1 MPRHSSFILR
11 EAKSRMTHCI
21 HEIFAEQAA
30 RNPHAIAAVC
40 EGAELTYDRLNR
52 HANKLAHYLRN
63 RGVGPDKAVGICF
76 ERSLEMLVG
85 LLGVLKAGGA
95 YVPLD
100 PAHPDERLSFMLADA
115 GINIVLAQDHL
126 RQRFIDHNV
135 ELISFDDDDGTLATP
150 SDDNPENQCTAA
162 NLAYVMY
169 TSGSTGMPKGVSVPH
184 RAVVRLVKET
194 NYAEFDREQVFLQF
208 APLSFDAST
217 FEIWGSLLNG
227 ARLAVMPPGSAS
239 LAQLG
244 SAIQRYGVTTLW
256 LTAGLFHQMADEELE
271 KLNGLKQLLAGGDVL
286 SAAHVEQVARDLSH
300 CQLINGYGPT
310 ENTTFTCCYPVKP
323 AETFDSVP
331 IGFPISNTEVFILD
345 KAMRP
350 VCDGEQGELYV
361 GGDGLARG
369 YLNDAPLTAERF
381 IPHPFSSAPGARL
394 YRTGDSVR
402 RFGDGPIEFRGRL
415 DQQVKIRGYRI
426 ELGEVETALAQHPI
440 VRESIVVARPDAHGN
455 KRLVAYV
462 VHDERQSGFSDIDSR
477 HIEQWQTLYDET
489 YRQTSSDTDAVF
501 NTVGWNSSYTG
512 KQIPPA
518 EMKEWVDQ
526 TVERI
531 LSLQPKR
538 VLEIGCGTG
547 LLLFR
552 VAPHCEAY
560 HATDFS
566 AAAIDQLKTLLET
579 SSADLGQVTLSQRQ
593 ASDFSELESESFD
606 LVILNSVTQYLP
618 NMDYLRRVLEGAV
631 KVTRPGGAIFIGDVR
646 NLDLLET
653 FHASVQLYKA
663 SESLS
668 VQEFARRVQR
678 AIREEDELLIDPVF
692 FKATARE
699 FEKTCSVHVM
709 PKLGRYQN
717 EMTKFRYD
725 VVLNVMPS
733 VAEEESTQWRN
744 WIAEGLHLDA
754 VDKMLRE
761 GNSEIVAVADVPNAR
776 VLSESQILD
785 HINEAR
791 SGSTVADLRHAVAA
805 NNRPGIDPD
814 QLLAMAKANSYAVHF
829 SWTHSG
835 ADGRYDVVFR
845 KNNAHSAGQFIP
857 QRWKPQPEQ
866 KSWAAYGNQRSQKAS
881 FVSLTPELRAFLQTK
896 LPAYML
902 PSAFVFLDRL
912 PLTPNGKVDRQAL
925 PAPERS
931 RPELGQVYVAPRNR
945 TEERLALLC
954 ADVLGIDRIGIYDD
968 FFECGGDSLLATQV
982 CARIRESFKVEL
994 SLVEFF
1000 VEPTIAALAPLIEQ
1014 RGATSSDDAAIPR
1027 QTRSVAPLSFGQ
1039 QRLWFINQLNPATP
1053 VHNIPVVIE
1062 LSTQPDIDTLRRSLN
1077 EIVRRH
1083 ESLRTT
1089 IHQENGK
1096 PIQVI
1101 ARSLTLALPVI
1112 DLTKLRK
1119 SDQEVEAQKIKSA
1132 EAQHP
1137 FDIASGPLL
1146 RATLVRLS
1154 QNRNLL
1160 LLTMHHIISDGWSVG
1175 VLLRELG
1182 ALYNAYI
1189 TGVKPSLPELTIQY
1203 ADFAVWQRQR
1213 LAGSLDQQLS
1223 FWKQQLEEAPSVLQ
1237 LPTDRA
1243 RPAIQTFRGARHSL
1257 ALPKE
1262 LSSSL
1267 REFSQSEQVTPF
1279 MTLLAALSVL
1289 MNRYTDQEDM
1299 IIGCPVVNRPRTE
1312 TETLIGFFLNTLA
1325 LRTRPAKHLTFREV
1339 LENTRDMVLGAFAN
1353 RDLPF
1358 EMLIEA
1364 LNPARDTSRTP
1375 LFQVFL
1381 NFLNFSDDRVSLPG
1395 LTEESISPAGVWSQ
1409 PDESW
1414 SQFDLTLYA
1423 REFEE
1428 QLQFILV
1435 YNSDLFDRA
1444 RMVTM
1449 LDQLRLLLDQ
1459 IVTAPD
1465 KQISEYSLVD
1475 AASQPKLPDPGIT
1488 INEPRLEPIPD
1499 IIFAHAARAP
1509 DGTAICKGEQKWTY
1523 RELTSQAEHI
1533 ARALV
1538 ADGLLKGEVV
1548 AVTGPPSFGLIAS
1561 MLGVLRSGGVLLTLE
1576 RNLPSERQQ
1585 LMLREAGA
1593 KKALYVAESSG
1604 EDIRIRETFS
1614 LALRRVG
1621 ENDGALSEV
1630 SAGNVEI
1637 PTSDPND
1644 PAYLFFTSGT
1654 TGVPKGVLGCHKG
1667 LSHFLKWQRE
1677 QFAIGPADA
1686 CAQLTGLSFDVVLRD
1701 IFLPLTSG
1709 ASLHLP
1715 DAANEVGSG
1724 RILSWLERRNITVLH
1739 TVPTVAQI
1747 WVNEVPKGVTL
1758 RSLRWAFFAG
1768 EPLNDSLVARWRA
1781 AFPGSGKIVN
1791 LYGPT
1796 ETTLAKCFY
1805 VVPDEPPF
1813 GVQPVGQALPE
1824 TQALVLNPGNNLCGI
1839 GELGEIVIRTPF
1851 RTLGYINQAEEQ
1863 RARFHPNPFTVAADD
1878 LVYRTGDRGRYRP
1891 DGMLDILGRLDQQVK
1906 IRGVRVEPD
1915 EVTALLARHPAVE
1928 SCIVTTCK
1936 DAHNDNALAAYVVM
1950 AAGEC
1955 LSSELRAY
1963 LSRHLPPAMVPSFIV
1978 IMPEL
1983 PLTSNGKVDRRA
1995 LPEPERSLAD
2005 LNEFVAPRD
2014 KTEQVVADIWSD
2026 VLGIKQFS
2034 VTRDFFELGG
2044 HSLLATQIISRLRDT
2059 FQIELPVSSIFENR
2073 TVTELSRLVA
2083 EARKQDVKMSAP
2095 AIMTLPRERRRRTL

>member
-1 MPRHSSFILR
+1 
-11 EAKSRMTHCI
+11 MTHCV

-40 EGAELTYDRLNR
+40 EDRKLTYDELNR
-52 HANKLAHYLRN
+52 RANQLAHFLRS
-63 RGVGPDKAVGICF
+63 RGAGPETPVGICV

-85 LLGVLKAGGA
+85 LLGILKAGGA

-100 PAHPDERLSFMLADA
+100 PSYPDERLAFMLADS
-115 GINIVLAQDHL
+115 GIRIVLAQDHL
-126 RQRFIDHNV
+126 SQRFSDV
-135 ELISFDDDDGTLATP
+135 DLISLNNDA
-150 SDDNPENQCTAA
+150 SSEENPENLCTPA

-169 TSGSTGMPKGVSVPH
+169 TSGSTGVPKGVSIPH

-194 NYAEFDREQVFLQF
+194 DYARFDREQVFLQF

-244 SAIQRYGVTTLW
+244 SAVERYGVTTLW
-256 LTAGLFHQMADEELE
+256 LTAGLFHQMADAELE
-271 KLNGLKQLLAGGDVL
+271 KLSGLKQLLAGGDVL
-286 SAAHVEQVARDLSH
+286 SPAHVEQVARELDH

-323 AETFDSVP
+323 DETFDGSVP
-331 IGFPISNTEVFILD
+331 IGFAISNTQVFILD
-345 KAMRP
+345 EAMQP
-350 VCDGEQGELYV
+350 VVDGEPGELYIA
-361 GGDGLARG
+361 GDGLARG
-369 YLNDAPLTAERF
+369 YLNDAALTAERF
-381 IPHPFSSAPGARL
+381 VPHPFSPAPGARL

-402 RFGDGPIEFRGRL
+402 HFGDGPIEFLGRL

-426 ELGEVETALAQHPI
+426 ELGEVESALAQHPA
-440 VRESIVVARPDAHGN
+440 VRESIVLARPDGHGN

-462 VHDERQSGFSDIDSR
+462 VHDERQSGSSDFDSR
-477 HIEQWQTLYDET
+477 HIQQWQTLYDET
-489 YRQTSSDTDAVF
+489 YRQTSSDTETAF
-501 NTVGWNSSYTG
+501 NTIGWNSSYTG
-512 KQIPPA
+512 KPIPPD

-531 LSLQPKR
+531 RALQPKR

-566 AAAIDQLKTLLET
+566 AAVIDQLESQIAGL
-579 SSADLGQVTLSQRQ
+579 DQVTLSQRE
-593 ASDFSELESESFD
+593 ANDFSGLESESFD

-618 NMDYLRRVLEGAV
+618 SIDYLLEVLKGAV
-631 KVTRPGGAIFIGDVR
+631 KITKPGGAIFIGDVR

-653 FHASVQLYKA
+653 FHASVELYKA

-668 VQEFARRVQR
+668 VQELARRVQR
-678 AIREEDELLIDPVF
+678 AIREEDELLVDPVF
-692 FKATARE
+692 FKAAARE
-699 FEKTCSVHVM
+699 FEKACSVQVM

-725 VVLNVMPS
+725 VVLNVRDS
-733 VAEEESTQWRN
+733 IANEEPVEWRN
-744 WIAEGLHLDA
+744 WTT
-754 VDKMLRE
+754 
-761 GNSEIVAVADVPNAR
+761 AR
-776 VLSESQILD
+776 VLSDSQILD
-785 HINEAR
+785 LINEAQP
-791 SGSTVADLRHAVAA
+791 GSTVADLRHALLA
-805 NNRPGIDPD
+805 NTQRDIDPNE
-814 QLLAMAKANSYAVHF
+814 L
-829 SWTHSG
+829 
-835 ADGRYDVVFR
+835 
-845 KNNAHSAGQFIP
+845 
-857 QRWKPQPEQ
+857 QRWKPPHER
-866 KSWAAYGNQRSQKAS
+866 KSWAEYGNQRSQKS
-881 FVSLTPELRAFLQTK
+881 TFVSLVPELRAFLQTK
-896 LPAYML
+896 LPAYMT

-912 PLTPNGKVDRQAL
+912 PLTRNGKVDRQAL

-931 RPELGQVYVAPRNR
+931 RPELAQPYVGPRSH
-945 TEERLALLC
+945 TEEVLASLC
-954 ADVLGIDRIGIYDD
+954 ADVLGIDRVGIYDD
-968 FFECGGDSLLATQV
+968 FFECGGHSLLATQV

-994 SLVEFF
+994 SLHEFF
-1000 VEPTIAALAPLIEQ
+1000 IEPKIATLASLIEQ
-1014 RGATSSDDAAIPR
+1014 RGAASSDDIAIPR
-1027 QTRSVAPLSFGQ
+1027 LGRDVAPLSFGQ
-1039 QRLWFINQLNPATP
+1039 QRLWFMNQLNPATP
-1053 VHNIPVVIE
+1053 VHNIPLAIE
-1062 LSTQPDIDTLRRSLN
+1062 LSGQPEVDILTRCLN

-1089 IHQENGK
+1089 IHQQDGK
-1096 PIQVI
+1096 PIQAI
-1101 ARSLTLALPVI
+1101 APNLTLTLPVI
-1112 DLTKLRK
+1112 DLTKLRRA
-1119 SDQEVEAQKIKSA
+1119 DQEVEAQQITSA
-1132 EAQHP
+1132 EAQKP
-1137 FDIASGPLL
+1137 FDIAAGPLF
-1146 RATLVRLS
+1146 RATLVRLG
-1154 QNRNLL
+1154 QNRNIL
-1160 LLTMHHIISDGWSVG
+1160 LLTMHHIISDGWSMG

-1182 ALYNAYI
+1182 ALYSAYS
-1189 TGVKPSLPELTIQY
+1189 TGAEPSLPELTIQY
-1203 ADFAVWQRQR
+1203 ADFAIWQRER
-1213 LAGSLDQQLS
+1213 LASSLDQQLS
-1223 FWKQQLEEAPSVLQ
+1223 FWKQQLEGAPSVLQ

-1243 RPAIQTFRGARHSL
+1243 RPAIKTFRGARHSL
-1257 ALPKE
+1257 V
-1262 LSSSL
+1262 LSKQLSNSL
-1267 REFSQSEQVTPF
+1267 REFSRSQQVTPF

-1289 MNRYTDQEDM
+1289 LSRYTDQEDM
-1299 IIGCPVVNRPRTE
+1299 VIGSPIVNRPRTE

-1325 LRTRPAKHLTFREV
+1325 LRTRPAKHSTFREL

-1358 EMLIEA
+1358 EMLVEA
-1364 LNPARDTSRTP
+1364 LNPARDASRTP

-1395 LTEESISPAGVWSQ
+1395 LTAESISPAGVWSQ

-1414 SQFDLTLYA
+1414 SQFDMTLYA

-1465 KQISEYSLVD
+1465 KQISDYSLLD
-1475 AASQPKLPDPGIT
+1475 AESQAKLPDPRIT
-1488 INEPRLEPIPD
+1488 ISKPQVEPITGTIVALGAQNPD
-1499 IIFAHAARAP
+1499 SI
-1509 DGTAICKGEQKWTY
+1509 AICKGEQKWTY
-1523 RELTSQAEHI
+1523 RELASRSEHI

-1538 ADGLLKGEVV
+1538 ADGLTKGEVV
-1548 AVTGPPSFGLIAS
+1548 AVIGPPSFGLIAG
-1561 MLGVLRSGGVLLTLE
+1561 MLAVFRSGGVLLTLDP
-1576 RNLPSERQQ
+1576 NLPPERQQ
-1585 LMLREAGA
+1585 LMLRESGA
-1593 KKALYVAESSG
+1593 KRTLY
-1604 EDIRIRETFS
+1604 
-1614 LALRRVG
+1614 
-1621 ENDGALSEV
+1621 DGALNE
-1630 SAGNVEI
+1630 
-1637 PTSDPND
+1637 TSVADIELPAIDPND

-1667 LSHFLKWQRE
+1667 LSHFLKWQRK
-1677 QFAIGPADA
+1677 QFAIGPEDA

-1715 DAANEVGSG
+1715 DVASEVGTS
-1724 RILSWLERRNITVLH
+1724 RILSWLERRKITALH
-1739 TVPTVAQI
+1739 TVPSVAQT
-1747 WVNEVPKGVTL
+1747 WLNDVPEGVSL

-1781 AFPGSGKIVN
+1781 AFPESGKIVN

-1805 VVPDEPPF
+1805 VVPDEPLS
-1813 GVQPVGQALPE
+1813 GVQPVGQPLPE
-1824 TQALVLNPGNNLCGI
+1824 TQALVLTPGNNLCGI

-1851 RTLGYINQAEEQ
+1851 RTLGYINDEG
-1863 RARFHPNPFTVAADD
+1863 ARFQTNPFTGAADD

-1891 DGMLDILGRLDQQVK
+1891 DGMLEILGRLDQQVK

-1928 SCIVTTCK
+1928 SCIVTACK
-1936 DAHNDNALAAYVVM
+1936 DAHDENALAAYVVM
-1950 AAGEC
+1950 AAGDC
-1955 LSSELRAY
+1955 PSSELRTF
-1963 LSRHLPPAMVPSFIV
+1963 LSKHLPPAMVPSFFV
-1978 IMPEL
+1978 SMPEL
-1983 PLTSNGKVDRRA
+1983 PLTPNGKVNRRA
-1995 LPEPERSLAD
+1995 LPEPERSLPQPD
-2005 LNEFVAPRD
+2005 EFVAPRD
-2014 KTEQVVADIWSD
+2014 QTEQTVADIWSE

-2034 VTRDFFELGG
+2034 VVTDFFELGG

-2059 FQIELPVSSIFENR
+2059 FQIELPVASIFENR
-2073 TVTELSRLVA
+2073 TVAELSRLVT
-2083 EARKQDVKMSAP
+2083 EARQQDVKMNPP
-2095 AIMTLPRERRRRTL
+2095 AITILPRERRRRTL